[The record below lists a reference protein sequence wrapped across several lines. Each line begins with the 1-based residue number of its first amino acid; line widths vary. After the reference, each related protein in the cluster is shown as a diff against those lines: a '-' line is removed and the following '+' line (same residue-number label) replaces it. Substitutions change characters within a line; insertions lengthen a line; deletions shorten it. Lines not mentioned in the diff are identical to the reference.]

1 MTQIRVAL
9 DAFGGDNCP
18 EVEIDAALA
27 CASADTEIIL
37 VGDAAVL
44 ERALRERGVSLPH
57 PGLKIE
63 DAKGV
68 ITMED
73 SPAKAV
79 RAKPDASMPR
89 SFDLVREGKADAVV
103 SAGNSGAMLACGL
116 FRFRRVK
123 GVDRPAIITKFP
135 AIEGHTFLLDMGAN
149 VECRPLNLSQF
160 AVMGATYASVE
171 IRDRKIRVG
180 VLSNGTE
187 SSKGT
192 ELTRATHHALQTHA
206 PANMDYV
213 GYVEAKDIYAGHA
226 DVIVTDGYTGNI
238 ALKVAEGSVQAF
250 ASILRQQIGLAL
262 RTKIG
267 AWLTTPAFRGV
278 RKHVEP
284 DNYGGAPLL
293 GVRGVAIISHGSS
306 SAAALVN
313 AVAVARRCVEQ
324 QLTPKLENDLAGA
337 NPMFEELRN
346 G

>member
-1 MTQIRVAL
+1 MSQIRVAI

-18 EVEIDAALA
+18 QTEIDAALA
-27 CASADTEIIL
+27 CASAGTQILL
-37 VGDAAVL
+37 VGELEKLEAAF
-44 ERALRERGVSLPH
+44 AERGIGLPY
-57 PGLKIE
+57 PNLRLV

-68 ITMED
+68 ITMDD

-79 RAKPDASMPR
+79 RAKPEASMPR
-89 SFDLVREGKADAVV
+89 CFDLVKEGEADAVV

-135 AIEGHTFLLDMGAN
+135 AISGHCFLLDMGAN
-149 VECRPLNLSQF
+149 VECKPLHLAQF

-180 VLSNGTE
+180 VLSNGAE

-192 ELTRATHHALQTHA
+192 ELTRATHQALVAHA
-206 PANMDYV
+206 PSSMEYV

-250 ASILRQQIGLAL
+250 ASILREQINSSL

-306 SAAALVN
+306 SKAALIN
-313 AVAVARRCVEQ
+313 AVGVARRCVEQ
-324 QLTPKLENDLAGA
+324 KLTPKLESELASA
-337 NPMFEELRN
+337 SPMFEELRKS
-346 G
+346 